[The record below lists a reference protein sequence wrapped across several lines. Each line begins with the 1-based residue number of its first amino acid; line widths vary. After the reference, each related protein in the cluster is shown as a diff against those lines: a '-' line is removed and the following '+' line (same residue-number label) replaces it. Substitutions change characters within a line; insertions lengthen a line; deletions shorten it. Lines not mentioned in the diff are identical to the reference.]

1 MCSISNCLLF
11 CFQCAKIRNIFH
23 IMKSTPQFLQR
34 IWGVF
39 LPLNGIGGELILQ
52 RVGVGNGTPEVILV
66 PVLYLCGSI
75 AFIAVLEG
83 ITLVLPL
90 PVVAVERDGHK
101 VVVTD
106 EYGGIDKAIGLYA
119 LGPHQPAEWVLLVV
133 VAVGDGVYCVAVVV
147 GPRDGRHQV
156 AIVPPQGI
164 GVRVGRK
171 TPYIGDGEA
180 VGIIRTPAVV
190 ESETIGHRAHGHLQT
205 GQMPALIGK
214 RADLVDAVFHL
225 YDPAQRII
233 EIAYHKRLRCVVPT
247 VAIHHRIKAAF
258 FPMPT
263 HIEEVLNGIVATL
276 HPFNMLR
283 TAHLLHFADRL
294 IDSCKEI
301 TLANGLYGLI
311 LCATRHNDGYD
322 CQYCKNAFV
331 VHITVFLLS
340 TTYKTQNTPKSYKKR
355 G

>member
-1 MCSISNCLLF
+1 MDDSIVL
-11 CFQCAKIRNIFH
+11 
-23 IMKSTPQFLQR
+23 
-34 IWGVF
+34 
-39 LPLNGIGGELILQ
+39 ELILQ
-52 RVGVGNGTPEVILV
+52 RVGVGKGTPEAILV
-66 PVLYLCGSI
+66 QVLYLCGSI
-75 AFIAVLEG
+75 ALIAVLEG

-106 EYGGIDKAIGLYA
+106 EYGGIDKAGSLYA
-119 LGPHQPAEWVLLVV
+119 LGPHQPAERVLLGV
-133 VAVGDGVYCVAVVV
+133 VAVGDGVYRVTVVV
-147 GPRDGRHQV
+147 RPRDCRHQV
-156 AIVPPQGI
+156 AVVPTQGI

-171 TPYIGDGEA
+171 TPYIGDAEA
-180 VGIIRTPAVV
+180 VGIIRALAVV
-190 ESETIGHRAHGHLQT
+190 ESKAIGHRAHGHLQA
-205 GQMPALIGK
+205 GQMPALVGK

-233 EIAYHKRLRCVVPT
+233 EIAHHKRLRCIDLAVV
-247 VAIHHRIKAAF
+247 IHHRIKAAF
-258 FPMPT
+258 SPMPT
-263 HIEEVLNGIVATL
+263 HIEEVLKGVVSTL
-276 HPFNMLR
+276 HPFHMSR

-301 TLANGLYGLI
+301 TLANGLYSLM
-311 LCATRHNDGYD
+311 LRAARHNDGYD

-340 TTYKTQNTPKSYKKR
+340 TTYKTQNTPKSYKKTKKR